1 MNAGLAVAALRLV
14 ERDAFGHKA
23 PREGPPVA
31 KRANWTC
38 PSCAQRR
45 RAAFCPTCGEEPLRP
60 RDLKVDDLATR
71 LLGALS
77 SVDGRL
83 MRSFR
88 LLLVRPGALTEA
100 YVAGRRRLYV
110 APLQLFLIANAL
122 FFALQSLTGIE
133 IFSSP
138 LASHLY
144 HQDWS
149 KAARPL
155 VAAHL
160 AVRHETLAA
169 YAPAFDRA
177 AVLNAKALII
187 LMALAFAAL
196 LPLFFHR
203 ARRAFGAHVI
213 FALHLYTFILLL
225 MCVAL
230 LVAWAEALAGGGG
243 LASPIVD
250 KALSLV
256 NIAAVAVY
264 LYLASGAFYR
274 ARGAGRIA
282 RALTLAAAVGALALG
297 YRFAIFMITLQTS

>member
-1 MNAGLAVAALRLV
+1 MNLGLTLAALRLAA
-14 ERDAFGHKA
+14 RRSIGHKGA
-23 PREGPPVA
+23 REGPPVA

-38 PSCAQRR
+38 PNCARR
-45 RAAFCPTCGEEPLRP
+45 RTAAFCPTCGEEPLRP

-88 LLLVRPGALTEA
+88 LLLVRPGVLTEA
-100 YVAGRRRLYV
+100 YVAGRRRSYV
-110 APLQLFLIANAL
+110 GPLQLFLIANAL

-149 KAARPL
+149 AAARPL
-155 VAAHL
+155 VAAGW
-160 AVRHETLAA
+160 RRGTRRWRPTPRRST
-169 YAPAFDRA
+169 APQI
-177 AVLNAKALII
+177 LNAKALII
-187 LMALAFAAL
+187 LMALAFAPL

-230 LVAWAEALAGGGG
+230 LVAWTEALAGGGG
-243 LASPIVD
+243 LASPMVD
-250 KALSLV
+250 KALSLF
-256 NIAAVAVY
+256 NIAAVALY
-264 LYLASGAFYR
+264 LYLASGAFY
-274 ARGAGRIA
+274 GTQGGWRIMK
-282 RALTLAAAVGALALG
+282 ALALAAAVGGLALG
-297 YRFAIFMITLQTS
+297 YRFLIFLMTLQTS

>member
-1 MNAGLAVAALRLV
+1 M
-14 ERDAFGHKA
+14 
-23 PREGPPVA
+23 A

-45 RAAFCPTCGEEPLRP
+45 ASLFCPTCGEEPLRP

-122 FFALQSLTGIE
+122 FFALQSLTEIE

-138 LASHLY
+138 LASHLT

-149 KAARPL
+149 AAARPL
-155 VAAHL
+155 VAARL
-160 AVRHETLAA
+160 AARHETLAT

-213 FALHLYTFILLL
+213 FALHLYTVILLL
-225 MCVAL
+225 MCAAL
-230 LVAWAEALAGGGG
+230 LVAWGEALAGGGG

-256 NIAAVAVY
+256 NIAAVALY
-264 LYLASGAFYR
+264 LYAASGAFYG
-274 ARGAGRIA
+274 ARGPSRIVK
-282 RALTLAAAVGALALG
+282 ALALAAAVGALALG
-297 YRFAIFMITLQTS
+297 YRFAIFLITLQTS